1 MTIARVSP
9 TLHSI
14 YVPRPTAFAIL
25 VRTYILK
32 QSAMKAK
39 LVTLRATA
47 AMVGPL
53 FGVPSG
59 VLYAH
64 AIALSASRAQ
74 VDVLQEGGT
83 RREDAQSKWMG
94 E

>member
-1 MTIARVSP
+1 MTISRG
-9 TLHSI
+9 I
-14 YVPRPTAFAIL
+14 FFGYVPRPTAFAIL

-32 QSAMKAK
+32 HSAIKAK

-59 VLYAH
+59 VLYAQ
-64 AIALSASRAQ
+64 AIDPYVSF
-74 VDVLQEGGT
+74 
-83 RREDAQSKWMG
+83 
-94 E
+94 